1 MSAVNRQW
9 ILRRRPTGL
18 VSGGDFAL
26 RKAPVPTIG
35 PGEALVRVRWL
46 GFDAT
51 QRGWLNEGPNYL
63 PPVALGEVMRG
74 AGVGVVVASNSDQY
88 AVGEHVA
95 GMVGWQDYAVAG
107 GQGLFGVNSVPPG
120 IDPKAMLSLFGANG
134 LTAYFGM
141 TDIGRIRPS
150 DTVVVS
156 AAAGATGSIA
166 GQVAKALGGGPVI
179 GIAGGPAKCA
189 WVTDVA
195 GFDSC
200 IDYKN
205 DDVGERLQRLARD
218 GVDVFFDN
226 VGGPVLDTVL
236 AHLALRARIVLC
248 GAVASGY
255 GPGQPPPGP
264 RNYLQ
269 LGIKRARMEGFI
281 FLDYVDRF
289 PEAFAALHGWMTEGR
304 IVYAEDT
311 IDGLENAPAALR
323 RLFEGRNHGKQLLRV
338 ASDDVLVGKDHDRRL
353 PRR

>member
-1 MSAVNRQW
+1 MRTVNRQW
-9 ILRRRPTGL
+9 ILTRRPTGL
-18 VSGGDFAL
+18 VGDGDFAL
-26 RKAPVPTIG
+26 QEAAVPTIG
-35 PGEALVRVRWL
+35 PGEALVRVLWL

-63 PPVALGEVMRG
+63 APVALGEVMRG

-88 AVGEHVA
+88 AVGEYVA
-95 GMVGWQDYAVAG
+95 GMVGWQDYVVAG
-107 GQGLFGVNSVPPG
+107 GQGLFGVNVVPPG
-120 IDPKAMLSLFGANG
+120 IDPKAMLSLFGSNG

-141 TDIGRIRPS
+141 VDIGRIRPG

-200 IDYKN
+200 IDYKSEDV
-205 DDVGERLQRLARD
+205 DDRLRWVAPD

-236 AHLALRARIVLC
+236 AHLARRARIVVC

-255 GPGQPPPGP
+255 EPGQPPHGP

-269 LGIKRARMEGFI
+269 LGIKRARMEGFV
-281 FLDYVDRF
+281 FLDHVDRF
-289 PEAFAALHGWMTEGR
+289 PEAFAALHTWMIEGR
-304 IVYAEDT
+304 MVYAEDT
-311 IDGLENAPAALR
+311 VDGLENAPAALR

-338 ASDDVLVGKDHDRRL
+338 AGGDF
-353 PRR
+353 

>member
-1 MSAVNRQW
+1 MKDANRQW
-9 ILRRRPTGL
+9 TLTRRPTGL
-18 VSGGDFAL
+18 VGEGDFIL
-26 RKAPVPTIG
+26 REVPVPTIG
-35 PGEALVRVRWL
+35 PGEALVRVQWL

-63 PPVALGEVMRG
+63 APVALGEVMRG
-74 AGVGVVVASNSDQY
+74 AGVGVVVASNTDQY

-107 GQGLFGVNSVPPG
+107 GQGLFGLNTVPPG
-120 IDPKAMLSLFGANG
+120 IDPQAMLSIFGSNG

-141 TDIGRIRPS
+141 TDIGRPRPGE
-150 DTVVVS
+150 TVVVS

-166 GQVAKALGGGPVI
+166 GQIAKALGGAPVI
-179 GIAGGPAKCA
+179 GVAGGPAKSA

-200 IDYKN
+200 IDYQN
-205 DDVGERLQRLARD
+205 EDVGERLQQLAPD

-226 VGGPVLDTVL
+226 VGGPVLDAVL
-236 AHLALRARIVLC
+236 AHLAVRARIVVC

-255 GPGQPPPGP
+255 EPGQPPPGP

-289 PEAFAALHGWMTEGR
+289 PEAFGALHGWVTDGQV
-304 IVYAEDT
+304 VYAEDVV
-311 IDGLENAPAALR
+311 DGLENAPAALR
-323 RLFEGRNHGKQLLRV
+323 RLFEGHNHGKQLLRV
-338 ASDDVLVGKDHDRRL
+338 EREGA
-353 PRR
+353 